1 MAFIHYIDL
10 FYLNRA
16 SFTNKASFISI
27 EEDKQTVYTYD
38 EVYHSVL
45 YKTEQLKEIPFGSLM
60 MLLYDDTVD
69 FITSFLAC
77 QHLGLICVP
86 MVYPKKRKHTD
97 YLNEV
102 LRSSDCHYVLT
113 SSKDLEK
120 IKVKFDNEQVVIMS
134 LDLDFSGNYEMSQV
148 KINQVSFIQYT
159 SGSTSNPKGVV
170 VSQENLLSNQQMI
183 QNLFGC
189 DENSIIFSWL
199 PFYHD
204 MGLIGN
210 ILHSLYVGATCILM
224 SPLEVI
230 QNPYHWLKAVSDLGV
245 THSGGPNFIYDL
257 CSHKI
262 TDLQTEQL
270 DLSRWKVAYNGSEP
284 IQNATISN
292 FLNKFQSSGF
302 KHEAFYTCY
311 GLAEATLL
319 VAGGIFQKRED
330 DFVSSGK
337 ICEGVEVVIVDS
349 DNKRVKGIPGEIAL
363 WGKSIS
369 AGYWKSKNNDS
380 FVDLDGKKYLKT
392 GDLGFIEDN
401 ELIITGRLKELI
413 IVNGKNYHPYDIEN
427 EIAQSVMEVET
438 NGVIVSY
445 ISEDNREIPL
455 VFCEI
460 QRDVLSVMNPKY
472 VIGKIDK
479 IILDLLGIE
488 AYDILLLIPRKLSRT
503 SSGKLQRL
511 KTKTEYSED
520 TISFV
525 YSKKSLNHSVDLQET
540 ADWAKEIVEEEKL
553 DRVKEFLIEL
563 LNSKLK
569 LNLPLENDDHNLI
582 DLGIDSLKSVD
593 LINAINQT
601 LSINIQVTA
610 LLNLKTL
617 SELEEMI
624 KNLLWLKSTINNDEQ
639 IVL

>member
-1 MAFIHYIDL
+1 MAFINFIDL

-16 SFTNKASFISI
+16 SFTHKASFISI
-27 EEDKQTVYTYD
+27 EEGRQTIYTYN
-38 EVYHSVL
+38 EVYHIVL
-45 YKTEQLKEIPFGSLM
+45 SKTEQLKEIPLGSLM
-60 MLLYDDTVD
+60 LLVYDDTVD

-86 MVYPKKRKHTD
+86 MLYPKKRKHID

-120 IKVKFDNEQVVIMS
+120 IKIKLDNDQVTIVG
-134 LDLDFSGNYEMSQV
+134 LDLDFSGNLEMSQV
-148 KINQVSFIQYT
+148 KINPVSFIQYT
-159 SGSTSNPKGVV
+159 SGSTNHPKGVM
-170 VSQENLLSNQQMI
+170 VSQENLLSNQKMI

-189 DENSIIFSWL
+189 DENSVIFSWL

-230 QNPYHWLKAVSDLGV
+230 QNPYQWLKAVSDFGV

-262 TDLQTEQL
+262 TDAQTEQL

-284 IQNATISN
+284 IKNATISN
-292 FLNKFQSSGF
+292 FLNKFHSCGF

-319 VAGGIFQKRED
+319 VAGGIFWKRED

-337 ICEGVEVVIVDS
+337 ICEGVEVVILDS
-349 DNKRVKGIPGEIAL
+349 DHKRVSSGPGEIAL
-363 WGKSIS
+363 WGDSIS
-369 AGYWKSKNNDS
+369 EGYWKSEDS
-380 FVDLDGKKYLKT
+380 GFFVELDGKKYLKT
-392 GDLGFIEDN
+392 GDFGFIEDH

-427 EIAQSVMEVET
+427 EIAQSVPEVEP

-445 ISEDNREIPL
+445 ISEDNMETPL

-460 QRDVLSVMNPKY
+460 QRDILSGMNPEDT
-472 VIGKIDK
+472 ISKIDK
-479 IILDLLGIE
+479 TVLDLLGIE
-488 AYDILLLIPRKLSRT
+488 AYDILLLTPRKLSRT
-503 SSGKLQRL
+503 SSGKLQRV
-511 KTKTEYSED
+511 KTKREYLD
-520 TISFV
+520 DAVSFV
-525 YSKKSLNHSVDLQET
+525 CSKKSLNHSVDSQET
-540 ADWAKEIVEEEKL
+540 ANWSKEIAEEGKL
-553 DRVKEFLIEL
+553 DRVKDFLIEL

-569 LNLPLENDDHNLI
+569 LNLSLENDDHNLI

-624 KNLLWLKSTINNDEQ
+624 KNLLWLKSTVNNDEQ